1 MSNYYYGVATRIMM
15 AIMAYATEEISKIDD
30 DFKELIKD
38 EKLIFQWYVEKGGQS
53 AYYKIEN
60 GQFKA
65 IRDEKHP
72 NPDITISIKDPKLAV
87 KILRGSEEILQSE
100 VEAGNVIVIGEE
112 SKIEHLRP
120 ILKIIS
126 SYLKDLRD

>member
-38 EKLIFQWYVEKGGQS
+38 EKLIVQWYVEKGGQS

-87 KILRGSEEILQSE
+87 KILRGSEEILQGE